1 MARPAH
7 TAHVAALTQRRT
19 GRASP
24 YRSGI
29 IALIAGCNVL
39 IITYELQPYP
49 ALCRSF
55 LLVLVLCSGLA
66 CCIITSSLSAS
77 AVAKGQ
83 SSAFSRVWYSHGFRM
98 AVYILLAVEGGVAAL
113 SGARPRAARVRS
125 GPRAQR
131 GASCHTSQV
140 RCTAVESRVTF
151 S

>member
-1 MARPAH
+1 M
-7 TAHVAALTQRRT
+7 
-19 GRASP
+19 
-24 YRSGI
+24 
-29 IALIAGCNVL
+29 L

-98 AVYILLAVEGGVAAL
+98 AVYILLAVEGGVAWCTRC
-113 SGARPRAARVRS
+113 SSSR
-125 GPRAQR
+125 RAQPTPWVP
-131 GASCHTSQV
+131 A
-140 RCTAVESRVTF
+140 
-151 S
+151 